1 MEPWS
6 CLRLFSWCGFI
17 ESVNNFDMT
26 KRNWNNVSSEEAAIL
41 ITGMNKAVG
50 KDNIYGCQYDVKL
63 FPLHELQGNHYK
75 KKQVLPYFEQ
85 LVINELGADVQVIES
100 PFRLIC

>member
-17 ESVNNFDMT
+17 GSVNNFDMT

-41 ITGMNKAVG
+41 ITDMNKAVG
-50 KDNIYGCQYDVKL
+50 KDNIYGCQYDVKH

-75 KKQVLPYFEQ
+75 NKYGTTLNSW
-85 LVINELGADVQVIES
+85 LLMNLGQMY
-100 PFRLIC
+100 RLLKVHSD